1 MIELYF
7 ETDSSRLPNASHN
20 VIPVLLFKGSAGS
33 AYASIGK
40 AVLEE
45 FRRLQEQPN
54 EIAFDFMMLSLAVTA
69 ADTFVERNTKAEDAW
84 CRQFKI
90 HLPLLNPELW
100 DNQKPLLKEAL
111 HFLSGDLWDFEFSQS
126 EFEIPPAMT
135 RRARKIHIDNHDS
148 VCLFSGG
155 LDSAIGVIDLTAQD
169 KRPVLVSH
177 SYPKDRE
184 KQNYIYELLDINNI
198 KFQTAANPRKLN
210 GVATDIQMRT
220 RSFNFIAF
228 GALIATA
235 LSQNHHDNQVIS
247 LYVPENGLI
256 SINPPLTPRRIGS
269 LSTRTTHPYFLKK
282 MNELFDNIGLP
293 VNIINPYQF
302 KTKGEMILECQ
313 NQELLQAIAPHT
325 VSCGK
330 WKRQNQQCGKC
341 VPCLIRRASFN
352 SAGYNDSTSYQFPNL
367 NEVMR
372 NNKHRDD
379 LMSMRFAIHQL
390 ENTPN
395 QNTWVAKSGF
405 LPTDSIEREHIIHT
419 VLRGFDE
426 VKQYLQTQNLE

>member
-111 HFLSGDLWDFEFSQS
+111 HFLSGDLWEFEFSQS
-126 EFEIPPAMT
+126 EFEISSVITAE
-135 RRARKIHIDNHDS
+135 ARSIHINNHDS

-155 LDSAIGVIDLTAQD
+155 LDSAIGVIDLIAQD

-177 SYPKDRE
+177 SYPKDKK
-184 KQNYIYELLDINNI
+184 KQNYIYELLNI
-198 KFQTAANPRKLN
+198 DNAKFQTAANPRRLRN
-210 GVATDIQMRT
+210 VPTDIQMRT

-235 LSQNHHDNQVIS
+235 ISQNYHNNQAIP

-282 MNELFDNIGLP
+282 MNELFINIGLP
-293 VNIINPYQF
+293 VNIVNPYQF

-352 SAGYNDSTSYQFPNL
+352 RAGYNDSTSYQFPDL
-367 NEVMR
+367 DDVMR
-372 NNKHRDD
+372 NDKHRDD

-405 LPTDSIEREHIIHT
+405 LPIDGTERDRIIHT

-426 VKQYLQTQNLE
+426 MKQYLQTQNLG

>member
-33 AYASIGK
+33 TYASIGK

-45 FRRLQEQPN
+45 FRRLEEQPN

-111 HFLSGDLWDFEFSQS
+111 HFLSGDLWEFEFSQS
-126 EFEIPPAMT
+126 EFEISSVITAE
-135 RRARKIHIDNHDS
+135 ARSIHINNHDS

-155 LDSAIGVIDLTAQD
+155 LDSAIGVIDLIAQD

-177 SYPKDRE
+177 SYPKDKK
-184 KQNYIYELLDINNI
+184 KQNYIYELLNI
-198 KFQTAANPRKLN
+198 DNAKFQTAANPRRLRN
-210 GVATDIQMRT
+210 VPTDIQMRT

-235 LSQNHHDNQVIS
+235 ISQNYHNNQAIP

-282 MNELFDNIGLP
+282 MNELFINIGLP
-293 VNIINPYQF
+293 VNIVNPYQF

-352 SAGYNDSTSYQFPNL
+352 RAGYNDSTSYQFPDL
-367 NEVMR
+367 DDVMR
-372 NNKHRDD
+372 NDKHRDD

-390 ENTPN
+390 ENAPN

-426 VKQYLQTQNLE
+426 MKQYLQTQNLG